1 MHVCTYSSI
10 SVKSLDLPF
19 SPGHPLEFE
28 GRFVNLFGYY
38 SPLCAGG
45 AMVPP
50 NFGRSVNPISTRGGG
65 RLYLPNNTGTPG
77 FSDLSTALPE
87 CCTKVYRMWTPKNTG
102 RIRQKS
108 TVFFKKLSL
117 MKTCV
122 TTVFIFASR
131 VASKQS
137 LSIQST
143 EFVQI
148 LRNTTNLCN
157 LKLD

>member
-1 MHVCTYSSI
+1 MRWSRDTFLIKLQLYPRIFRPFYGPAGVLYQSIQNKDTECEHQKILEEYVRKVRSS
-10 SVKSLDLPF
+10 L
-19 SPGHPLEFE
+19 
-28 GRFVNLFGYY
+28 
-38 SPLCAGG
+38 
-45 AMVPP
+45 
-50 NFGRSVNPISTRGGG
+50 
-65 RLYLPNNTGTPG
+65 
-77 FSDLSTALPE
+77 
-87 CCTKVYRMWTPKNTG
+87 
-102 RIRQKS
+102 
-108 TVFFKKLSL
+108 KKLSL

-157 LKLD
+157 LKLDEKRPL